1 MSPQVFPITVIVKE
15 NLTSLHNTGY
25 LVGYS
30 VRLCA
35 IVSAGVFAVSFLREF
50 RGMASEVCREVG
62 RAL

>member
-1 MSPQVFPITVIVKE
+1 M
-15 NLTSLHNTGY
+15 
-25 LVGYS
+25 VGYS

>member
-1 MSPQVFPITVIVKE
+1 MWLSPRVFPITVIVKE
-15 NLTSLHNTGY
+15 NLTSLYNTGY

-50 RGMASEVCREVG
+50 RGYGQRS
-62 RAL
+62 L